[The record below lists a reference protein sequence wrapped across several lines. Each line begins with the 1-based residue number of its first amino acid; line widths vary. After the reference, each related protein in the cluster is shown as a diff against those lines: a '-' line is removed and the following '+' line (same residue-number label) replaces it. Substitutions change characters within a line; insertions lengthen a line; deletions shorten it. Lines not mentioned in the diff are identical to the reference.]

1 VGASLS
7 NDNKLEINE
16 MKALKS
22 FITLV
27 SQLLVLIFVAFGC
40 GGSDSGGGG
49 SLSLELTDAM
59 TNQFHAVYVTIDD
72 VQVHKDGPGNGNN
85 SWQSVGAPNLPK
97 TFNLYDL
104 TNGVRQEIGIADLAA
119 DSYTQMRLIIGTVP
133 DDGINELIE
142 AHPFANYVIDT
153 DDNYQELKIPSG
165 IQTGIKIV
173 HGFTISANKTTE
185 LILDFNAEKSVVVA
199 GSSGNW
205 LLKPTIKVGSIEE
218 LSIIQGRV
226 TSDGST
232 GIAGAMVSVQEFD
245 GSATDDKDKVTVQ
258 TSTITDSEGYF
269 AIFVSPLE
277 DGHEYNLVIYED
289 GKVPEYRK
297 IVSLAAE
304 QTHTF
309 ADDDIQLG
317 DASTKNVVGTV
328 TITGG
333 DTTEQ
338 FASISFRQ
346 GIDGDQMVEVTS
358 MYVLNLEDYDIYLPV
373 GSYTVVAW
381 TLGFDTQTSGLNV
394 ADPEPIVEEI
404 NFPQS

>member
-1 VGASLS
+1 
-7 NDNKLEINE
+7 
-16 MKALKS
+16 
-22 FITLV
+22 
-27 SQLLVLIFVAFGC
+27 
-40 GGSDSGGGG
+40 
-49 SLSLELTDAM
+49 
-59 TNQFHAVYVTIDD
+59 
-72 VQVHKDGPGNGNN
+72 
-85 SWQSVGAPNLPK
+85 
-97 TFNLYDL
+97 
-104 TNGVRQEIGIADLAA
+104 
-119 DSYTQMRLIIGTVP
+119 MRLIIGTVA
-133 DDGINELIE
+133 DDGINELSE

-199 GSSGNW
+199 GSNENW

-218 LSIIQGRV
+218 LSIIRGRV
-226 TSDGST
+226 TSGDST
-232 GIAGAMVSVQEFD
+232 GISGALVSVQEFD

-258 TSTITDSEGYF
+258 TSTITDSDGYF

-277 DGHEYNLVIYED
+277 GGDEYNLVIYAE
-289 GKVPEYRK
+289 GKIPEYRK
-297 IVSLAAE
+297 IISLAAE

-317 DASTKNVVGTV
+317 DASTKNVIG
-328 TITGG
+328 TITIAGG

-346 GIDGDQMVEVTS
+346 GIDGGQMIEITS
-358 MYVLNLEDYDIYLPV
+358 VYVLNLEDYDIYLPV

-394 ADPEPIVEEI
+394 TDPEPVGEYI